1 METRNIFIDASIFIG
16 KNYNYRST
24 DFEQLYRLARLGQA
38 KVFLTDI
45 TVREVEAHIETDI
58 SKAIQALKKFQ
69 KGLEKFHNDAR
80 VLKNIDYSL
89 FKELFQ
95 EINETKSTE
104 ILKCQLSTFLNEI
117 SATVLPT
124 SDVSIKVVFD
134 KYFGK
139 RPPFGEGKKKSE
151 FPDAFAIVAIQAWCK
166 KNNEKMYVVST
177 DRDLKEYCETS
188 DCLIA
193 LNQLAEFINV
203 IELHDKEL
211 ALSVNELLNKNQ
223 DAIKKAIA
231 ESFCKQDFWIEN
243 QEGDVDGDVENV
255 RVNELEVYEMLILEV
270 EEDAAVV
277 HVEVGTN
284 FSADLT
290 YDGIDTT
297 AYDSEDRGLF
307 SWRRIEK
314 TVDQDVG
321 YTAMVQVL
329 HDVEDSE
336 YFEVDWVEIDSGFIS
351 RFLRSGFAVH
361 SDNE

>member
-24 DFEQLYRLARLGQA
+24 DFEQLYRLAKLGQA
-38 KVFLTDI
+38 NVFVTDI
-45 TVREVEAHIETDI
+45 TIREVEAHIETDI
-58 SKAIQALKKFQ
+58 LKAIQALKKFQ
-69 KGLEKFHNDAR
+69 EDTKVR
-80 VLKNIDYSL
+80 VLKNFDDSPIR
-89 FKELFQ
+89 ELFQ
-95 EINETKSTE
+95 EINETKSNET
-104 ILKCQLSTFLNEI
+104 LKCQLSTFLNEI
-117 SATVLPT
+117 RATVLPT

-151 FPDAFAIVAIQAWCK
+151 FPDAFAVVAIQTWCK

-255 RVNELEVYEMLILEV
+255 RVNELEVYEMLILEA
-270 EEDAAVV
+270 EQDAAVV
-277 HVEVGTN
+277 HVDAGTN

-290 YDGIDTT
+290 YDDIDTA

-314 TVDQDVG
+314 TVDQDVE

-329 HDVEDSE
+329 HEVEDSE

-351 RFLRSGFAVH
+351 RSLRSGFAVH